1 MYVYIKQPGIVC
13 LLCWFCLSCTLQR
26 TEHPTLRQA
35 GYLMEE
41 HADSAFS
48 LLKSISSLI
57 GMTPEDKADYALLLA
72 EAADKNGYSLL
83 PCDSLLNLALH
94 VYHEEAKE
102 HAIALLYKGKVQQ
115 EMENYADA
123 LKSYRMALEILSAYP
138 CEFYWKGFVYN
149 MLGGLYGKQNLYAQ
163 AKDMYVKACYNDS
176 LARHNRHFISSLS
189 NLGVAYIGY
198 GNIDSAFIC
207 QQRALQLSLSTDSF
221 LLHSLYGNIGD
232 LCGRTGRTSI
242 AITCLKRAYD
252 ACRLREDSL
261 QCLWNLGEFYYNNGQ
276 LDSALY
282 YLNRS
287 KEAVDIHIRY
297 LSFFDLYAI
306 AKQQGNVEKALEYLE
321 ISTELED
328 SIYSTNVATELEK
341 KTYRWNADAQVRKE
355 QFKAKRRIYTIAM
368 IAVVLLLVI
377 VIIYQQILKNKKI
390 QQSNYK
396 YLLQKLKQNLMDM
409 QQNIA
414 QHEEVIA
421 ELKQFKA
428 KRRIYTIAMIVVV
441 LLLVIVI
448 IYQQILKNKKIQQSN
463 YKYLLQ
469 KLKQNLMDMQQNI
482 AQHEEVIAELKQKQE
497 SRAEEIEEKERAIEA
512 MKMEKEKLRNWL
524 FRQSALYT
532 KIDKLA
538 NQQKHHKE
546 RIAVLTNAEQRQL
559 RVIIGQIYADY
570 IEQLHTRYPKLNEDD
585 VLLLCLQLADLSPF
599 AIALCFGN
607 NDAQIVAQR
616 KYRMKSKME

>member
-13 LLCWFCLSCTLQR
+13 LLCWLCLSCTLQR
-26 TEHPTLRQA
+26 TEHPALRQA
-35 GYLMEE
+35 GYLMEK

-48 LLKSISSLI
+48 LLKSISSLT
-57 GMTPEDKADYALLLA
+57 GMSPEDKAGYALLLA

-83 PCDSLLNLALH
+83 PCDSLLNFALH

-232 LCGRTGRTSI
+232 LCGRTGRNSI
-242 AITCLKRAYD
+242 AIICLKRAYD

-321 ISTELED
+321 ISTQLED

-421 ELKQFKA
+421 ELKQ
-428 KRRIYTIAMIVVV
+428 
-441 LLLVIVI
+441 
-448 IYQQILKNKKIQQSN
+448 
-463 YKYLLQ
+463 
-469 KLKQNLMDMQQNI
+469 
-482 AQHEEVIAELKQKQE
+482 KQE
-497 SRAEEIEEKERAIEA
+497 SRVEEIEEKERAIEA

>member
-1 MYVYIKQPGIVC
+1 M
-13 LLCWFCLSCTLQR
+13 
-26 TEHPTLRQA
+26 
-35 GYLMEE
+35 
-41 HADSAFS
+41 
-48 LLKSISSLI
+48 
-57 GMTPEDKADYALLLA
+57 
-72 EAADKNGYSLL
+72 
-83 PCDSLLNLALH
+83 
-94 VYHEEAKE
+94 
-102 HAIALLYKGKVQQ
+102 
-115 EMENYADA
+115 
-123 LKSYRMALEILSAYP
+123 
-138 CEFYWKGFVYN
+138 
-149 MLGGLYGKQNLYAQ
+149 
-163 AKDMYVKACYNDS
+163 
-176 LARHNRHFISSLS
+176 
-189 NLGVAYIGY
+189 
-198 GNIDSAFIC
+198 
-207 QQRALQLSLSTDSF
+207 
-221 LLHSLYGNIGD
+221 
-232 LCGRTGRTSI
+232 
-242 AITCLKRAYD
+242 
-252 ACRLREDSL
+252 
-261 QCLWNLGEFYYNNGQ
+261 
-276 LDSALY
+276 
-282 YLNRS
+282 
-287 KEAVDIHIRY
+287 
-297 LSFFDLYAI
+297 
-306 AKQQGNVEKALEYLE
+306 
-321 ISTELED
+321 
-328 SIYSTNVATELEK
+328 ATELEK

-368 IAVVLLLVI
+368 IA
-377 VIIYQQILKNKKI
+377 
-390 QQSNYK
+390 
-396 YLLQKLKQNLMDM
+396 
-409 QQNIA
+409 
-414 QHEEVIA
+414 
-421 ELKQFKA
+421 
-428 KRRIYTIAMIVVV
+428 VV

-524 FRQSALYT
+524 FRQSALYV

>member
-1 MYVYIKQPGIVC
+1 M
-13 LLCWFCLSCTLQR
+13 
-26 TEHPTLRQA
+26 
-35 GYLMEE
+35 
-41 HADSAFS
+41 
-48 LLKSISSLI
+48 
-57 GMTPEDKADYALLLA
+57 
-72 EAADKNGYSLL
+72 
-83 PCDSLLNLALH
+83 
-94 VYHEEAKE
+94 
-102 HAIALLYKGKVQQ
+102 
-115 EMENYADA
+115 
-123 LKSYRMALEILSAYP
+123 
-138 CEFYWKGFVYN
+138 
-149 MLGGLYGKQNLYAQ
+149 
-163 AKDMYVKACYNDS
+163 
-176 LARHNRHFISSLS
+176 
-189 NLGVAYIGY
+189 
-198 GNIDSAFIC
+198 
-207 QQRALQLSLSTDSF
+207 
-221 LLHSLYGNIGD
+221 HSLYGNIGD
-232 LCGRTGRTSI
+232 LCGRTGRNSI
-242 AITCLKRAYD
+242 AIICLKRAYD

-321 ISTELED
+321 ISTQLED

-377 VIIYQQILKNKKI
+377 VIIYQQILKN
-390 QQSNYK
+390 N
-396 YLLQKLKQNLMDM
+396 
-409 QQNIA
+409 
-414 QHEEVIA
+414 
-421 ELKQFKA
+421 
-428 KRRIYTIAMIVVV
+428 
-441 LLLVIVI
+441 
-448 IYQQILKNKKIQQSN
+448 KIQQSN

-497 SRAEEIEEKERAIEA
+497 SRVEEIEEKERAIEA

>member
-1 MYVYIKQPGIVC
+1 MHVYIKQTVTVC
-13 LLCWFCLSCTLQR
+13 LFICLCLSCTSRRMEHVALQ
-26 TEHPTLRQA
+26 QA

-41 HADSAFS
+41 HPDSAFS
-48 LLKSISSLI
+48 LLKSLSSLV
-57 GMTPEDKADYALLLA
+57 GMTSEDKAEYALLLA

-83 PCDSLLNLALH
+83 PCDSLLNFALH
-94 VYHEEAKE
+94 LYDENAKE

-123 LKSYRMALEILSAYP
+123 LKSYRMALEILSYYP
-138 CEFYWKGFVYN
+138 REFYWKGFVYN
-149 MLGGLYGKQNLYAQ
+149 MLGGLYGKQNLYVQ

-176 LARHNRHFISSLS
+176 LARHNHHLISSLS
-189 NLGVAYIGY
+189 NLGVAFIGY

-232 LCGRTGRTSI
+232 LCGRTGQNSI
-242 AITCLKRAYD
+242 AVTCLKRAYD
-252 ACRLREDSL
+252 ACRRKEDSL
-261 QCLWNLGEFYYNNGQ
+261 QCLWNLGEFYYNNRQ
-276 LDSALY
+276 PDSALY

-287 KEAVDIHIRY
+287 KESANIHIRY

-306 AKQQGNVEKALEYLE
+306 AKQQGDVEKALEYLE
-321 ISTELED
+321 ISTQLED

-355 QFKAKRRIYTIAM
+355 HFKAKRRIYIIAM
-368 IAVVLLLVI
+368 VALVLLLVI
-377 VIIYQQILKNKKI
+377 VIVYQQILKNKKI
-390 QQSNYK
+390 QQSNYE
-396 YLLQKLKQNLMDM
+396 YLLQKLKQNLRDM
-409 QQNIA
+409 QQNI
-414 QHEEVIA
+414 V
-421 ELKQFKA
+421 
-428 KRRIYTIAMIVVV
+428 R
-441 LLLVIVI
+441 
-448 IYQQILKNKKIQQSN
+448 
-463 YKYLLQ
+463 
-469 KLKQNLMDMQQNI
+469 
-482 AQHEEVIAELKQKQE
+482 HEEVIAELKQKQE
-497 SRAEEIEEKERAIEA
+497 SRAGEIEEKERAIQA

-524 FRQSALYT
+524 FRQSALYA

-546 RIAVLTNAEQRQL
+546 RIDVLTNAEQRQL

-570 IEQLHTRYPKLNEDD
+570 IEQLHVQYPKLNEDD
-585 VLLLCLQLADLSPF
+585 VLLLCLQLVDLSPF

-616 KYRMKSKME
+616 KYRMKSKIE

>member
-13 LLCWFCLSCTLQR
+13 LLCWLCLSCTLQR
-26 TEHPTLRQA
+26 TEHPALRQA

-48 LLKSISSLI
+48 LLKSISSLT
-57 GMTPEDKADYALLLA
+57 GMSPEDKAGYALLLA

-83 PCDSLLNLALH
+83 PCDSLLNFALH

-232 LCGRTGRTSI
+232 LCGRTGRNSI
-242 AITCLKRAYD
+242 AIICLKRAYD

-321 ISTELED
+321 ISTQLED

-396 YLLQKLKQNLMDM
+396 YLM
-409 QQNIA
+409 
-414 QHEEVIA
+414 
-421 ELKQFKA
+421 
-428 KRRIYTIAMIVVV
+428 
-441 LLLVIVI
+441 
-448 IYQQILKNKKIQQSN
+448 
-463 YKYLLQ
+463 
-469 KLKQNLMDMQQNI
+469 
-482 AQHEEVIAELKQKQE
+482 
-497 SRAEEIEEKERAIEA
+497 
-512 MKMEKEKLRNWL
+512 
-524 FRQSALYT
+524 
-532 KIDKLA
+532 
-538 NQQKHHKE
+538 
-546 RIAVLTNAEQRQL
+546 
-559 RVIIGQIYADY
+559 
-570 IEQLHTRYPKLNEDD
+570 
-585 VLLLCLQLADLSPF
+585 
-599 AIALCFGN
+599 
-607 NDAQIVAQR
+607 
-616 KYRMKSKME
+616 